1 MKVLI
6 KQDLFLDEA
15 EFFKEALQSANV
27 GLWSYDHTTDSIN
40 WSSPLFAM
48 LGRLEG
54 DLPKSFTEWF
64 DLIHPED
71 QPRVRS
77 CMDAALHASNPLYD
91 VQFRY
96 RHRQGYWIWMHS
108 RGRVI
113 KRNPDGSPLLTAGIT
128 SDITQLKQAESS
140 LERTQS
146 RFCDLVEQ
154 IPVGV
159 YTLVTSGTV
168 EQSKFTFVSDRL
180 CELVGFSRSELIQDA
195 SIAFGSAI
203 PDDYARL
210 IKANQHAFVVKEA
223 FHFEGQFLIHDQIR
237 WLSISS
243 RPTLLGDKGT
253 LWDGVVT
260 DITDRK
266 RAELKEKA
274 IFAELE
280 SRVAERTAELSAIK
294 EKVQFNEERL
304 RHALEAS
311 STGVMDWN
319 IKTGDVFY
327 SFPQQVI
334 QGDPLPSK
342 EAFELWKSLIHPQD
356 LDQVLAYIAG
366 RGPSDDNHQMEY
378 RLRFND
384 GRYHWVLAK
393 GKVVERDAGG
403 NATRIIGTHTD
414 IEARK
419 HIELQNKRLAFI
431 VEASSDLIATGSLD
445 GVLDYGNATCRGLLG
460 CSDDVPIE
468 SKRIRDAH
476 PEWAYRRVME
486 NAIPTAMSEG
496 CWQGDTVFLS
506 QDGSEKEFSQLILA
520 PRNPQTGEV
529 EFIATICRDMTE
541 RRRLEDAIR
550 ERNEA
555 LELADRRKTEFLA
568 TLAHE
573 LRNPMSPLLIAANLL
588 HEGRVDKTNLP
599 WISDLVERQVMHL
612 SRLVDDLL
620 DVSRITQGKIHLN
633 RQLLDLCVLLPE
645 AIQMVMPN
653 IDAAHHQ
660 LTLKL
665 PEAPIHVA
673 GDPVRLVQVVSNL
686 LNNAAKFT
694 EPGGQLALTLEQRDD
709 QAVITVKDNGRGIE
723 PVYLNHVFE
732 LFAQA
737 DGTEHQS
744 NGGLGVGL
752 YLSKQLIQM
761 HDGTIKANS
770 HGPHRGSEFVVQL
783 PLVRVSKKVSN
794 ESPATPVETPSF
806 IRRILMVDDNLDA
819 VNSLE
824 LLLQQKGHDVR
835 VAHDGDAAL
844 ECVQVFNPE
853 IVLLD
858 IGMPD
863 MDGYEVCRQIR
874 ATVKGKRIVV
884 CAVTGWGQPEDKK
897 RAYEAGF
904 DCHLT
909 KPVKIDD
916 ILSQVNGYRG
926 GGDFLENEHDAIQD
940 LGDE

>member
-1 MKVLI
+1 MAVLI
-6 KQDLFLDEA
+6 KQDLFSGNHDFLDEV
-15 EFFKEALQSANV
+15 LQSAGV
-27 GLWSYDHTTDSIN
+27 GFWSYDHASDSNI
-40 WSSPLFAM
+40 WSSQLSAM
-48 LGRLEG
+48 LGFEEG
-54 DLPKSFTEWF
+54 DGPKTFTEWF

-77 CMDAALHASNPLYD
+77 CLEAAFQDSNHLHE

-96 RHRQGYWIWMHS
+96 LHCQGHWVWLHD
-108 RGRVI
+108 RGRVK
-113 KRNPDGSPLLTAGIT
+113 KRNPDGSPRLTAGIT
-128 SDITQLKQAESS
+128 SDITRLKEAEAAR
-140 LERTQS
+140 ERKQS
-146 RFCDLVEQ
+146 RFSDLVEQ

-159 YTLVTSGTV
+159 YTLATSGTV
-168 EQSKFTFVSDRL
+168 EQAEFTFVSDRL
-180 CELVGFSRSELIQDA
+180 CELVGFSRSELMQDA
-195 SIAFGSAI
+195 SIAFDAAI
-203 PDDYARL
+203 PDDYARF
-210 IKANQHAFVVKEA
+210 IQANQHAFVVKEP

-243 RPTLLGDKGT
+243 RPTLLGDQGT

-274 IFAELE
+274 LLAELE
-280 SRVAERTAELSAIK
+280 SRVAERTAELAAIT

-319 IKTGDVFY
+319 IQTGDVFY

-342 EAFELWKSLIHPQD
+342 EAFGLWKSLIHPQD

-366 RGPSDDNHQMEY
+366 RGPSDDKHQMEY

-419 HIELQNKRLAFI
+419 HIELQNKRLALI

-445 GVLDYGNATCRGLLG
+445 GVLDYGNATCRSLLG
-460 CSDDVPIE
+460 CSDEVPIE
-468 SKRIRDAH
+468 SKHIRDAH
-476 PEWAYRRVME
+476 PEWAYRRVTE

-520 PRNPQTGEV
+520 PRDPKTGEV

-541 RRRLEDAIR
+541 RRRLEDTIR
-550 ERNEA
+550 ERSEA

-665 PEAPIHVA
+665 PEAPIHVD
-673 GDPVRLVQVVSNL
+673 GDPVRLVQVVTNL

-709 QAVITVKDNGRGIE
+709 QAVITVKDNGRGID
-723 PVYLNHVFE
+723 PVCLDQVFE
-732 LFAQA
+732 LFTQA

-752 YLSKQLIQM
+752 YLSKQLIQV

-770 HGPHRGSEFVVQL
+770 HGPHRGSEFVIQL

-794 ESPATPVETPSF
+794 ESPAAPQETPRC
-806 IRRILMVDDNLDA
+806 IRRILVVDDNLDA
-819 VNSLE
+819 ASVLQ
-824 LLLQQKGHDVR
+824 LLLQQKGHEVR
-835 VAHDGDAAL
+835 MAHDGQAAL

-858 IGMPD
+858 IGMSD

-874 ATVKGKRIVV
+874 ATARGRRIVV

-897 RAYEAGF
+897 KAYEAGF

-926 GGDFLENEHDAIQD
+926 GR
-940 LGDE
+940 